1 MQANLSFR
9 GDILKPE
16 LTGDIINSAILQQ
29 ISDTLEAEETQK
41 PYDFKS

>member
-1 MQANLSFR
+1 MHSNLSFR

-16 LTGDIINSAILQQ
+16 LTAKSAILQQ
-29 ISDTLEAEETQK
+29 ISDTLEEKETQK